1 MMHQLSFFAYDTLCT
16 INIEAHSNR
25 EADRLLEGA
34 RKIAIAVETT
44 LNMYDSSSELSQ
56 LCANYELG
64 RAYKM
69 SDMLFDFLKVNLE
82 LAEMTSGAFDP
93 TVGPLVKLWNFLSD
107 DPKIPDQDLLKD
119 LLQRIGF
126 HHLKLDLK
134 NKTITFDTP
143 NILIDPGASGKGFAL
158 DLVVKYLRSCGVTSG
173 TCDFG
178 GNLFTIGAKQGDG
191 EDSHKPWK
199 AAILNPDNRETII
212 GTVELEDSGISTS
225 SWYEH
230 SFVRNGT
237 VFHHLL
243 DTHTGMPKPLHLK
256 SVSIISTNAFFTDL
270 LSTVFFMLG
279 EKEGK
284 ILLEKM
290 AVQYHEM
297 IEYVAVLE
305 DGSITTSSGA
315 GFHSY
320 KERLT

>member
-16 INIEAHSNR
+16 INIESHSNR

-34 RKIAIAVETT
+34 REIAIAVETT

-64 RAYKM
+64 RAYEV
-69 SDMLFDFLKVNLE
+69 SDMLFDFLKVNIE
-82 LAEMTSGAFDP
+82 LAEMTNGAFDP

-107 DPKIPDQDLLKD
+107 DPKIPDQGLLKD
-119 LLQRIGF
+119 VLRRIGF
-126 HHLKLDLK
+126 HHLKLDPK
-134 NKTITFDTP
+134 NKTIAFDAP

-158 DLVVKYLRSCGVTSG
+158 GLVVDYLRSNGITSG
-173 TCDFG
+173 ACDFG
-178 GNLFTIGAKQGDG
+178 GNLFTLGTKQNDAH
-191 EDSHKPWK
+191 DPYRSWK
-199 AAILNPDNRETII
+199 VAILNPDDRKTII
-212 GTVELEDSGISTS
+212 GTVELKDSGISTS

-270 LSTVFFMLG
+270 LSTAFFMLG

-284 ILLEKM
+284 SLLEK
-290 AVQYHEM
+290 VIIQYGAA
-297 IEYVAVLE
+297 IAYVAVLE
-305 DGSITTSSGA
+305 DGSVSTSIGA
-315 GFHSY
+315 GFHPY
-320 KERLT
+320 RERLM